1 MNKSVS
7 LGLSIQEL
15 SKILMYKFWYDY
27 VKPKYVKKTKLCF
40 IDTGSFIVFIK
51 IDYIYEDFAKG
62 VETRIDT
69 SS

>member
-1 MNKSVS
+1 
-7 LGLSIQEL
+7 
-15 SKILMYKFWYDY
+15 MYKFWYDY